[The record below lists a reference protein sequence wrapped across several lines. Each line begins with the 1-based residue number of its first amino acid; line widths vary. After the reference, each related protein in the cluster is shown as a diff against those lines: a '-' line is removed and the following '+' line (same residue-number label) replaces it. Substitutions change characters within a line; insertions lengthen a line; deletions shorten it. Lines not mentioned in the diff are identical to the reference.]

1 MPSSAMNRRIFFSD
15 VIEES
20 LPSETVKPTVQEPS
34 EYANKTLPTVARSL
48 AGTEPYTGPWG
59 FEQVAHLL
67 RRTSFG
73 ASRSTIDAMLSLS
86 MDEIVE
92 ILVSELAIPDPPL
105 NTNSSDTGAPVGQTW
120 VNAPTSD
127 FNGSRHT
134 SLKSWWAGLLINQPV
149 SLHENMT
156 LFWHNHFATEAT
168 VIKDARLT
176 YRHNTLLRQYALG
189 NFKELVKQ
197 VTINPAMLRYL
208 NGEKNTKTSPN
219 ENYARELQELFTIG
233 KGPEIAPGNY
243 TNYTEQDVQEAA
255 RVLTGWRIDTTIFTS
270 YFVPNRHDT
279 GNKQFSSAYQNTI
292 ILGKTGADGA
302 TELDD
307 ILNMIFAQQE
317 TAKFICRKLYRW
329 FVYYIIDSATETN
342 VIVPLADIFRTN
354 NYDIKPVLRAL
365 FKSAHFYDS
374 VNIGCVIKNPIDFN
388 VGLVRL
394 FSVQFPDSSNVTRQ
408 YNHWKYLRE
417 QASFMQMDLCE
428 PPNVAGWPA
437 YYQTPQFHELWI
449 NSDTIQKR
457 GKYSDTLVTTGYTQN
472 SFTLIIDPIAFAQLI
487 SNPSDPNIL
496 IAELVQYLFPIAITD
511 NQKTFLKDALIPGL
525 PDYEWTNE
533 WLAFQSDPNDPVKR
547 NAITAKLQTLLR
559 TMMGMAEY
567 YLM

>member
-1 MPSSAMNRRIFFSD
+1 MNRRVFFA
-15 VIEES
+15 
-20 LPSETVKPTVQEPS
+20 ETLEDILSAEQPRVADIKPNEF
-34 EYANKTLPTVARSL
+34 ANKALPQVARSL
-48 AGTEPYTGPWG
+48 AGIEPYTGPWG

-73 ASRSTIDAMLSLS
+73 APRSTIDAMLSLT

-92 ILVSELAIPDPPL
+92 ILVSELPTPDPPL
-105 NTNSSDTGAPVGQTW
+105 NTNSNDTGAPVGETW

-127 FNGSRHT
+127 FNGSRNN
-134 SLKSWWAGLLINQPV
+134 SLKSWWTGLIIQQQPV
-149 SLHENMT
+149 SLHETMT

-176 YRHNTLLRQYALG
+176 YRHNTLFRQYALN

-197 VTINPAMLRYL
+197 VTIDPAMLRYL

-219 ENYARELQELFTIG
+219 ENYARELQELFTVG
-233 KGPEIAPGNY
+233 KGPEIAQGNY

-255 RVLTGWRIDTTIFTS
+255 RVLTGWRIDTTTFTS

-279 GNKQFSSAYQNTI
+279 GNKQFSSAYQNTV
-292 ILGKTGADGA
+292 ILGKTGTDGA

-307 ILNMIFAQQE
+307 LLNMIFAQPE

-329 FVYYIIDSATETN
+329 FVYYVIDNATEAN
-342 VIVPLADIFRTN
+342 VISPLADIFRTN
-354 NYDIKPVLRAL
+354 NYDIKPVLRVL
-365 FKSAHFYDS
+365 FKSAHFYDP
-374 VNIGCVIKNPIDFN
+374 VNSGCIIKNPIDFN
-388 VGLVRL
+388 VGMARL
-394 FSVQFPDSSNVTRQ
+394 FSVQFPDSANITRQ
-408 YNHWKYLRE
+408 YNHWKFVRE
-417 QASFMQMDLCE
+417 QASLMQMDLCE

-457 GKYSDTLVTTGYTQN
+457 GKFSDTLATTGHTQN
-472 SFTLIIDPIAFAQLI
+472 NFTLIIDPIAFVQQV
-487 SNPSDPNIL
+487 SDPSDPNIL
-496 IAELVQYLFPIAITD
+496 INEFAKYMFPIAITN
-511 NQKTFLKDALIPGL
+511 NQKSFLKEVLIPGL

-533 WLAFQSDPNDPVKR
+533 WLAFQSDPNDPIKR
-547 NAITAKLQTLLR
+547 NAITTKLQTLLR
-559 TMMGMAEY
+559 TMMGLAEY
-567 YLM
+567 HLM